1 MFAVSALL
9 AGVRRSTGITYDIIP
24 PQPPFN
30 TTPPLNLYYFDY
42 LIIYSDHPSKTSRLT
57 IPHLNG
63 ILSPSLNTNKIT
75 DSETV
80 KTFLEGYL
88 SIGEWAMDQSVG
100 YLKSSKYFDKKR

>member
-1 MFAVSALL
+1 M
-9 AGVRRSTGITYDIIP
+9 ITLFP
-24 PQPPFN
+24 HPTFN
-30 TTPPLNLYYFDY
+30 TTHPLNLDY
-42 LIIYSDHPSKTSRLT
+42 LIIYSDHPSKTSTLT

-80 KTFLEGYL
+80 KTFVEGYL

-100 YLKSSKYFDKKR
+100 YLKSSKYFEKKR